1 LAEEWNFSKLV
12 WYMNMVVEFYHLK
25 SADLQEKVLGLLFKG
40 RCRRIQ
46 FYPIKLQVLEYL
58 ETNRK

>member
-1 LAEEWNFSKLV
+1 
-12 WYMNMVVEFYHLK
+12 MNMVVEFYHFK